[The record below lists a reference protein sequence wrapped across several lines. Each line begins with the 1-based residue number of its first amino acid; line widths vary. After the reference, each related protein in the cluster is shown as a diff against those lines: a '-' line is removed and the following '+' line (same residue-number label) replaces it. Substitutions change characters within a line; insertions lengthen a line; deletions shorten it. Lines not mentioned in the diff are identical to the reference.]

1 MGTAYRQ
8 PKRTLRRKLALH
20 RVRLTLLQRRLDR
33 ALRDLSM
40 DCRGDVELAR
50 QRLESAIDDA
60 PTAELEELIVAYD
73 HALVIALEET
83 NAVQERRSMA
93 TWQIVMAFLV
103 VMAVVGTAL

>member
-1 MGTAYRQ
+1 MGTAYRK

-33 ALRDLSM
+33 MVQHLSM
-40 DCRGDVELAR
+40 DRRGDVDLAR

-73 HALVIALEET
+73 HALVNALQET
-83 NAVQERRSMA
+83 DTARERRSMA
-93 TWQIVMAFLV
+93 IWQIVMAFLV
-103 VMAVVGTAL
+103 VITVMGPVL